1 MTQDYTDRGFGI
13 RVADNYCVVIERK
26 PGVNGWVEDGLRHP
40 LPLPLGFESIQAIPT
55 SRVAIAFKAY
65 ELAHPGDGLRELL
78 TQESSAVKEEGTCPS
93 EVRTPK
99 RFAVKEP

>member
-1 MTQDYTDRGFGI
+1 MPNDYTNRGFGI
-13 RVADNYCVVIERK
+13 RVAVADNYCVVIERK

-55 SRVAIAFKAY
+55 SRLAIAFKAY

-78 TQESSAVKEEGTCPS
+78 TQQAPAMKGE
-93 EVRTPK
+93 
-99 RFAVKEP
+99 